1 MNWLNDTFAAHLQ
14 ERASKEGT
22 KARILVICDNLDA
35 HTYSGFLD
43 GLKALGAERNL
54 LGNSYSFH
62 IYHITGIYAIIYY
75 VHYIM

>member
-62 IYHITGIYAIIYY
+62 IILYMQLSIMFIILCN
-75 VHYIM
+75 M

>member
-35 HTYSGFLD
+35 HTHSGFLD

-62 IYHITGIYAIIYY
+62 FILNVQLSFMFIILCN
-75 VHYIM
+75 M